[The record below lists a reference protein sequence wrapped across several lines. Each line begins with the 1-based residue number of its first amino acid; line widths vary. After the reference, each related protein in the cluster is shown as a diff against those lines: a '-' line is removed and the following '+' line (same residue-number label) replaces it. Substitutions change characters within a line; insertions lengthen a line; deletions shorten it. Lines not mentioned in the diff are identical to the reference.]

1 MSGAPGGRRPAP
13 TDAGAAT
20 VLAAAAVG
28 VLVLLLGLGL
38 QVGAATLARH
48 RAETAADLGALAGAR
63 EAVRGRDVAC
73 ARAGAVVAGN
83 GARLV
88 GCSVEGWTVTV
99 ITATACGCM
108 PSVSGGAAGRARAG
122 PVAGVGPPSGS
133 ASVTGRDRR
142 VVGPGRAEGSPG

>member
-1 MSGAPGGRRPAP
+1 MSGTPGGRRPP
-13 TDAGAAT
+13 DDAGTAT

-73 ARAGAVVAGN
+73 ARADAVVAGN

-88 GCSVEGWTVTV
+88 ACSVEGWTVTV
-99 ITATACGCM
+99 VTATSCACV
-108 PSVSGGAAGRARAG
+108 PSVSGDAAGRARAG
-122 PVAGVGPPSGS
+122 PVAGARSPSGLPP
-133 ASVTGRDRR
+133 VTRGNRW
-142 VVGPGRAEGSPG
+142 VAGPGRAEAGPG